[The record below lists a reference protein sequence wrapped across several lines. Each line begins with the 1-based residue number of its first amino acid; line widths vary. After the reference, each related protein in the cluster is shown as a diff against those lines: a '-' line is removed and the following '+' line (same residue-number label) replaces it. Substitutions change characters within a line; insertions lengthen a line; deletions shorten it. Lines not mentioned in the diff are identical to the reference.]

1 MQGDHGGVNLAD
13 SGTGLQSEDRLQ
25 QLLKERDDL
34 KQLLNEQ
41 LETISAHT
49 ARINGLEEDLMDMQN
64 ATKIASQVS
73 RLGARPSVELHCHMG
88 PRW

>member
-1 MQGDHGGVNLAD
+1 M
-13 SGTGLQSEDRLQ
+13 QSELRLQ

-41 LETISAHT
+41 LETVSAHT

-64 ATKIASQVS
+64 ATKVVSQVS
-73 RLGARPSVELHCHMG
+73 RLGARPAVKWPCHMG
-88 PRW
+88 PAW